1 MLEIIEAILCSFQKE
16 ILSQVV
22 VKILCWRY
30 PFHLMFRMEFNLFD
44 YYMSIDTAYEN
55 VNYNEFIV
63 RIFFIFFSF
72 YELIENLFHCIYL
85 KTNVLTSNSSFVKRC
100 HIVL

>member
-44 YYMSIDTAYEN
+44 YYMSMTLHM
-55 VNYNEFIV
+55 
-63 RIFFIFFSF
+63 RM
-72 YELIENLFHCIYL
+72 LITMNLL
-85 KTNVLTSNSSFVKRC
+85 
-100 HIVL
+100 